1 MKTLGRNNERNEM
14 TILAH
19 GFGESDPSWRRKQF
33 GLRWP
38 GFIDAVYHT
47 LSDQETD
54 WTATR
59 DTRPLPEP
67 TPSVRP
73 PGPPSQRLHKARG
86 GGRGGA
92 WQHLSTTALLRAHD
106 TSRTDRNTGHRGYV
120 LTY

>member
-19 GFGESDPSWRRKQF
+19 GFGESDPSWRRKQVR
-33 GLRWP
+33 LRWP
-38 GFIDAVYHT
+38 GFIDAVHHT
-47 LSDQETD
+47 LSDQEPD

-59 DTRPLPEP
+59 DTHPLPEP

-73 PGPPSQRLHKARG
+73 PRPPPQRLHKAPG
-86 GGRGGA
+86 GGGWLPR
-92 WQHLSTTALLRAHD
+92 THD
-106 TSRTDRNTGHRGYV
+106 TSHTDRNMGHRGYV